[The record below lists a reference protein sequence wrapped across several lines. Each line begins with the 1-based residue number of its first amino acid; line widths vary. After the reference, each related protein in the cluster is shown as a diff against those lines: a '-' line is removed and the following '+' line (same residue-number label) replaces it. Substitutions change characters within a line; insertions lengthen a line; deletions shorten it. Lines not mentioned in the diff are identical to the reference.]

1 MSTNLKNIYLT
12 NKKNVIIKRGLN
24 KVVINMLLECFSNH
38 W

>member
-12 NKKNVIIKRGLN
+12 NKKKCYYQEGLN
-24 KVVINMLLECFSNH
+24 KMVINMLLECFSNH

>member
-12 NKKNVIIKRGLN
+12 NKKCYYQEGLN
-24 KVVINMLLECFSNH
+24 KMVINMLLECFSNH

>member
-24 KVVINMLLECFSNH
+24 EMVINMLLECFSNH